1 MHEGKASYS
10 EARSC
15 ALPFV
20 LFPSTTSPKTA
31 SVLRSP
37 SMIDRIVFSLGYR
50 NRVIMGC
57 RNPPKILEGK
67 KYTCDQLLTWA
78 LSDAS
83 HKCVQCWKAFVR
95 FIMLNYVL
103 ILTL

>member
-10 EARSC
+10 EAGLC

-31 SVLRSP
+31 SGLRSP

-67 KYTCDQLLTWA
+67 RYTCDQLVTRA

-95 FIMLNYVL
+95 FITFNYVL
-103 ILTL
+103 TLTL